1 MKLDILL
8 PAQRLL
14 RRTDVLRI
22 VAETADGSFGLLPRR
37 RDCVAALAP
46 GIFSFETAA
55 DGDVFV
61 AVDDGVLIKAG
72 ADVVVSV
79 RRAMIGADLG
89 TLRAAVEREFRA
101 EDELA
106 RQLREA
112 MDKLEIAFLTRLGAL
127 RHG

>member
-55 DGDVFV
+55 DGEVFV

>member
-8 PAQRLL
+8 PSQRLL
-14 RRTDVLRI
+14 HRTDVLRI

-37 RDCVAALAP
+37 RDCVAALVP
-46 GIFSFETAA
+46 GILTFETAA
-55 DGDVFV
+55 DGELFV
-61 AVDDGVLIKAG
+61 AIDAGVLIKAG
-72 ADVVVSV
+72 ADVEVSV
-79 RRAMIGADLG
+79 RRAMLGADLG
-89 TLRAAVEREFRA
+89 RLRAAVEREFRT

-112 MDKLEIAFLTRLGAL
+112 MDKLEIGFMTRLGEL